1 MSAAFIFGRFC
12 GRRGPSILL
21 RAIPRRQQCFSQW
34 TRKHSLKDPRQRF
47 NRPRALLLLAPL
59 SPAAFVQI
67 SEEVTKDGQTAEAH
81 MLEISRE
88 EIRKKIPDDVHGLK
102 CCFRSIVYVLDQYVY
117 EPIATSLR
125 FFHLVV
131 IFVPL
136 IVTIPMIWFG
146 RRRKDR
152 DNERTGTLWW
162 YGFLVAS
169 MERAGPAFIKVID
182 LPSHLRTPTDSMFPA
197 RTMGSV
203 QDRHFSYGD
212 VQCHV

>member
-1 MSAAFIFGRFC
+1 MNAAFVFGRLC
-12 GRRGPSILL
+12 GRRCAPSVL

-47 NRPRALLLLAPL
+47 NKPRTLLLLASL

-67 SEEVTKDGQTAEAH
+67 SQEETKDGQTAEAH

-88 EIRKKIPDDVHGLK
+88 EIRKKIPDDVHGLRR
-102 CCFRSIVYVLDQYVY
+102 FFQGIVFVLDQYVY

-125 FFHLVV
+125 FCYLVI
-131 IFVPL
+131 IFVPV
-136 IVTIPMIWFG
+136 IVTIPVIYFG

-162 YGFLVAS
+162 YRFLVAS
-169 MERAGPAFIKVID
+169 MERAGPAFIKVTG
-182 LPSHLRTPTDSMFPA
+182 LL
-197 RTMGSV
+197 
-203 QDRHFSYGD
+203 
-212 VQCHV
+212 